1 MNWRLQERVM
11 DMFKSLL
18 SGTCLLALMAGCA
31 SAPQKPVASADAR
44 PKTCLTSGSRIPLS
58 QNECAATGQS
68 YTGED
73 LQQTGHVGDAA
84 AALRQLDPV
93 VH

>member
-1 MNWRLQERVM
+1 VM
-11 DMFKSLL
+11 RMFKSVLT
-18 SGTCLLALMAGCA
+18 GTCLLALLTGCA
-31 SAPQKPVASADAR
+31 STPQKPVATADAT
-44 PKTCLTSGSRIPLS
+44 PKTCLTSASRIPH
-58 QNECAATGQS
+58 ECAPGQS

-84 AALRQLDPV
+84 AALRQLDPI

>member
-1 MNWRLQERVM
+1 
-11 DMFKSLL
+11 MFKALL
-18 SGTCLLALMAGCA
+18 TGTCLLALLTGCA

-44 PKTCLTSGSRIPLS
+44 PKTCLTSGSRIP
-58 QNECAATGQS
+58 NECAATGQS